1 MTGVQ
6 RPTDDVSFREMQQFR
21 QLWLWVL
28 ILPFFLLMVGVFG
41 FGLIW
46 QLALGNQFGSKPMS
60 DVVLIVTSGAVFAI
74 MGAVMYILFASR
86 LIFEAP
92 EDALHIRF
100 SPFFHRRIP
109 YDQIERC
116 EVRSYSSI
124 AEYGGWGIRW
134 HPRKGWAYNVSGSRG
149 VQLELSG
156 GKRALLGSDRAEELV
171 AAIQHRMTNQT
182 KSGSADITG

>member
-1 MTGVQ
+1 VNRVQ
-6 RPTDDVSFREMQQFR
+6 QSTDDVSFREVQQFR
-21 QLWLWVL
+21 QLWLWL
-28 ILPFFLLMVGVFG
+28 LFLPFFLLMIGVFG

-46 QLALGNQFGSKPMS
+46 QLALGNQFGSKPMA

-86 LIFEAP
+86 LIFEAR

-100 SPFFHRRIP
+100 SPFFRRRIP
-109 YDQIERC
+109 YDQIEQC

-134 HPRKGWAYNVSGSRG
+134 HPRKGWAYNVSGGRG

-156 GKRALLGSDRAEELV
+156 GKRALLGSGRAEEL
-171 AAIQHRMTNQT
+171 AAAVQNRMTDQT
-182 KSGSADITG
+182 KFGCADITG